1 VADGDAVYD
10 GEEATRAAP
19 VAAAE
24 DGSRQW
30 FGVDLEQLPPERR
43 RMPPPRKPLIS
54 DMIALADI
62 QERAFQRL
70 AASAAPAS

>member
-1 VADGDAVYD
+1 MRLFLSAHLNVADGDAVYD

-30 FGVDLEQLPPERR
+30 FGVDLEQLLRR
-43 RMPPPRKPLIS
+43 DAVCLLQGSRW
-54 DMIALADI
+54 
-62 QERAFQRL
+62 F
-70 AASAAPAS
+70 